1 MFYLIIKFFRPLVFL
16 GMNLL
21 LHFDVHKTL
30 GCDEKTLYNWL
41 TVIERHY
48 HVTNTYHNSSHAAD
62 VLQATA
68 CFLERER
75 IKRLLDEL
83 DEACCLIAA
92 ACHDIDHPGK
102 SRWSSRCS
110 IEISSILIKAKHK
123 TFYGISICI
132 TRPPCTF
139 CAPTSRL
146 MPSPL
151 PPHPPVIAATII
163 TVATPLTSYWK
174 GAPGSCRS
182 N

>member
-1 MFYLIIKFFRPLVFL
+1 MKKTITSHKLIFMHFSTHKEKTLFLNKILLNLFRPLVFL

-102 SRWSSRCS
+102 SRWSTEYNKKKDQQNCYD
-110 IEISSILIKAKHK
+110 
-123 TFYGISICI
+123 F
-132 TRPPCTF
+132 F
-139 CAPTSRL
+139 
-146 MPSPL
+146 M
-151 PPHPPVIAATII
+151 
-163 TVATPLTSYWK
+163 
-174 GAPGSCRS
+174 
-182 N
+182 